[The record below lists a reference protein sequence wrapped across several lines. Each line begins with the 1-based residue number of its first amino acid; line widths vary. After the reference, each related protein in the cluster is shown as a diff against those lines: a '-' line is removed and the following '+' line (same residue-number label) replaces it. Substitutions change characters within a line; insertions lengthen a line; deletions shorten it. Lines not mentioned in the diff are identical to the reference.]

1 MGKNNL
7 EYNFDTA
14 FHYKAYRPPLH
25 TIILDNCIGNLLFEK
40 ALDVGCGLGHSSI
53 ALTNF
58 CDKVIGYDPSEPM
71 IQQAK
76 KHERVNYLSN
86 LKYLKDKY
94 NLLCFFGSLFYID
107 KEMLEFYFDYLVPDG
122 NILCCDFEVNYESV
136 IEDLKISES
145 KLNYDHTKN
154 LDAYNN
160 EQNILIK
167 SEQFEVEFDCQNYE
181 LVHLLLTEKN
191 IKDELLRKFYSKN
204 FYQQIL
210 NKFEKI
216 YPSNKV
222 TLKTKMFYSYYK
234 KNSN

>member
-86 LKYLKDKY
+86 LKYLKSAI
-94 NLLCFFGSLFYID
+94 LTSWST
-107 KEMLEFYFDYLVPDG
+107 MPAYLG
-122 NILCCDFEVNYESV
+122 AHRSTSF
-136 IEDLKISES
+136 
-145 KLNYDHTKN
+145 
-154 LDAYNN
+154 
-160 EQNILIK
+160 
-167 SEQFEVEFDCQNYE
+167 
-181 LVHLLLTEKN
+181 
-191 IKDELLRKFYSKN
+191 
-204 FYQQIL
+204 
-210 NKFEKI
+210 
-216 YPSNKV
+216 PSWAGIR
-222 TLKTKMFYSYYK
+222 
-234 KNSN
+234 